1 MSDEQ
6 LMVER
11 AAETV
16 AQIVAKDAAM
26 LTDSDPLRLVM
37 PHISEL
43 EHGHLVHVSLI
54 LLQRF
59 RDTASGRV
67 PELEPL
73 VSVSDS
79 LVAPVLSRLEQ
90 CMAARPAFQS
100 ANSLTPLLTRAVVL
114 AAQCC
119 SLVVRDVTSAAA
131 AVHPLCSAFTAL
143 GEVITSA
150 VLERVEQFRPLDS
163 SVIFRAHQTFV
174 ADQAKIRLAFS
185 GRSGTTSDG
194 QTDGASIL
202 AGGAALRALAP
213 QRAPAVH
220 QWRNTEIKQFWESK
234 CRSKYGYS
242 VPVDV
247 LAVLLLRGAGLE
259 VELGHREAIMK
270 RLSALSSQ
278 NPGHATEKE
287 LDGISP
293 EVRRCGGIR
302 AWVGAVLLGI
312 GSVPTRLP
320 SARGDTGEGKLSST
334 WGGTATGAPRSF
346 SSGTGARTMPLSAR
360 GDRKSF
366 ALTSSLGRRANFEG
380 SSLLH
385 NSVERNLLKTTQHLV
400 LGSKVGVDARS
411 CIFNETPLHS
421 AAVQDGK
428 HAPLASLLLA
438 NGADVNAADKHLSTP
453 LHIAASTGHGE
464 VARKLL
470 KGGADVKKADRW
482 STTPLHR
489 AAHNGQKEMVEILLK
504 HGASTDAVDDWGST
518 PLHNAAARGQLS
530 VAEHLIASGCADV
543 HAEDCRGEQPLHLA
557 ARLGDY
563 AMVKLLLESGASPAA
578 RSGVAGSTPEDCARQ
593 RGHSHVLT
601 LFEHRDEWVTVQS
614 RAVVAAA

>member
-79 LVAPVLSRLEQ
+79 LVAPALSRLEQ

-174 ADQAKIRLAFS
+174 ADQAKIRLAV
-185 GRSGTTSDG
+185 
-194 QTDGASIL
+194 
-202 AGGAALRALAP
+202 LR
-213 QRAPAVH
+213 QIRH
-220 QWRNTEIKQFWESK
+220 DI
-234 CRSKYGYS
+234 
-242 VPVDV
+242 
-247 LAVLLLRGAGLE
+247 
-259 VELGHREAIMK
+259 
-270 RLSALSSQ
+270 
-278 NPGHATEKE
+278 
-287 LDGISP
+287 
-293 EVRRCGGIR
+293 RR
-302 AWVGAVLLGI
+302 
-312 GSVPTRLP
+312 
-320 SARGDTGEGKLSST
+320 
-334 WGGTATGAPRSF
+334 
-346 SSGTGARTMPLSAR
+346 
-360 GDRKSF
+360 
-366 ALTSSLGRRANFEG
+366 
-380 SSLLH
+380 
-385 NSVERNLLKTTQHLV
+385 
-400 LGSKVGVDARS
+400 
-411 CIFNETPLHS
+411 
-421 AAVQDGK
+421 
-428 HAPLASLLLA
+428 
-438 NGADVNAADKHLSTP
+438 
-453 LHIAASTGHGE
+453 
-464 VARKLL
+464 
-470 KGGADVKKADRW
+470 ADRW
-482 STTPLHR
+482 CQHPGGRCS
-489 AAHNGQKEMVEILLK
+489 
-504 HGASTDAVDDWGST
+504 
-518 PLHNAAARGQLS
+518 
-530 VAEHLIASGCADV
+530 IAS
-543 HAEDCRGEQPLHLA
+543 
-557 ARLGDY
+557 
-563 AMVKLLLESGASPAA
+563 
-578 RSGVAGSTPEDCARQ
+578 AGSSARA
-593 RGHSHVLT
+593 GSSPVAK
-601 LFEHRDEWVTVQS
+601 HRDQAVLGVQVQVEVWLL
-614 RAVVAAA
+614 RPC